1 MRGFP
6 PFAKR
11 SAGSFFKFDPFR
23 GALWKTKAQDSAG
36 IFHQNH
42 LSMLLMLEEKVFP
55 LLRRAAKAP
64 PLDFIKGLTENL
76 ANPFLIYPTSKEELP
91 MKKYWQLFIT
101 FARIGLF
108 TIGGGY
114 AMLPM
119 MQSELV
125 ERHGWATEQEMMDYY
140 ALAQC
145 TPGAIAVNVSTFI
158 GYKIAGVLGG
168 VIATLGLVFPSLVII
183 IAIAAVL
190 GNVSELPAVKNA
202 FAGIRVGVAVLMI
215 NSVIKLARAAIVDW
229 KAVLIFLA
237 VFGGAV
243 FTPVSPMI
251 YIVAAGVAGI
261 LLKTWEVKAK

>member
-1 MRGFP
+1 
-6 PFAKR
+6 
-11 SAGSFFKFDPFR
+11 
-23 GALWKTKAQDSAG
+23 
-36 IFHQNH
+36 
-42 LSMLLMLEEKVFP
+42 
-55 LLRRAAKAP
+55 
-64 PLDFIKGLTENL
+64 
-76 ANPFLIYPTSKEELP
+76 

-215 NSVIKLARAAIVDW
+215 NSVIKLAKAAIVDW

-243 FTPVSPMI
+243 FTPVSPMV